1 MKLISILFLIS
12 LLISVALA
20 QPQIR
25 MKVISNEKSS
35 SFLNSE
41 FKRLRPLWRRIVN
54 MAHGNTRTTQP
65 SRNLSFGAFS
75 SDGSSS
81 FRSGDAGGFRG

>member
-25 MKVISNEKSS
+25 M
-35 SFLNSE
+35 
-41 FKRLRPLWRRIVN
+41 KRLRPLWRRIVN

>member
-1 MKLISILFLIS
+1 MKLISIFFLIS

-25 MKVISNEKSS
+25 M
-35 SFLNSE
+35 
-41 FKRLRPLWRRIVN
+41 KRLRPLWRRIVN

-75 SDGSSS
+75 TDGSSS